1 MPTPANVDY
10 RSDPRT
16 RVVLIPAWNQGQ
28 CGSCWACASVACIE
42 ASYARQIGTGL
53 PFLSVQHVLD
63 ACTQRRG
70 YDSCT
75 SCKGG
80 LVGQA
85 VRFAEREGL
94 LQEAV
99 HPYSGSDQKW
109 HRRKHLWKQR
119 CFPVL
124 QSVEVWSKSETCLLS
139 TVLQALD
146 VLGPL
151 VLTFTIGDKPL
162 FKFVVGS
169 DSPIWRG
176 PWAAVDPTAKGSFEH
191 HAVLIVGY
199 SSRSASCMEPHFI
212 MQNSWGAA
220 KPNEGVFYVPVT
232 EMPHFGRIL
241 GVQCRSYLPGPR
253 RWLRA
258 LCWAAVA

>member
-85 VRFAEREGL
+85 V
-94 LQEAV
+94 
-99 HPYSGSDQKW
+99 
-109 HRRKHLWKQR
+109 RKHLWKQR